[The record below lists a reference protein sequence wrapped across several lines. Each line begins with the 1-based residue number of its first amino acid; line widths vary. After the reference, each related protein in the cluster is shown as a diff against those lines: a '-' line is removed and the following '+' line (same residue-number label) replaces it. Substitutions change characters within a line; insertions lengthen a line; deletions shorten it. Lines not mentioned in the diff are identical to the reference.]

1 MRTFL
6 LPFDE
11 SKGEVEMSKFQGNKL
26 ILGISA
32 FMVILMELIFS
43 AHHLFGMLS
52 DYALMQ
58 GIEALSTGN
67 SIMFY
72 LLVALPLVLL
82 VVSFFKFKKNA
93 ESTSLPLLLTLTLTF
108 TSIGMIS
115 SGSGFV
121 EYHFSIFMMLAII
134 SYFRSIKL
142 ILISTV
148 IFAIQ
153 HFAGYF
159 YFPELLCGTSDYK
172 FTLLMIHAIYLVLT
186 SSANILLILN
196 STKATKEAENARLE
210 SAKLYTSIVQQL
222 QETAASI
229 LSVSTEVDKGANSS
243 EQVSKTISSASS
255 VLYNGATELQQSV
268 SENTHYV
275 ENLLAF
281 AEELNE
287 GAKTVNTSAIR
298 TADNVNEGTE
308 MITTAENQFL
318 TVKGSVDQLEFLVSG
333 FYKKV
338 NEINEFVSKI
348 SVIADQTNLLALNA
362 SIEAARAGDAGKG
375 FAVVAGEVRKL
386 ARESEESAGSIQNLV
401 TTIEKEFVSIS
412 TEMEACVK
420 EVNNGTE
427 TMQSSKH
434 IFEVISQSMENVMSE
449 MKTVITVSESLAN
462 DGAKM
467 SYSMGQMSAVSGE
480 SLQNSREI
488 AAASDEQFASVEA
501 LANEA
506 ANLRVQSTELENLV
520 QKISEY

>member
-1 MRTFL
+1 
-6 LPFDE
+6 
-11 SKGEVEMSKFQGNKL
+11 MSKFQGNKL
-26 ILGISA
+26 ILGIST
-32 FMVILMELIFS
+32 FMVILMGLIFS
-43 AHHLFGMLS
+43 AHQLFGMLS
-52 DYALMQ
+52 DYAILQ
-58 GIEALSTGN
+58 GIVALSTAN

-72 LLVALPLVLL
+72 LLLLLPVTLL
-82 VVSFFKFKKNA
+82 VVSFIKYKQDA
-93 ESTSLPLLLTLTLTF
+93 ESKSLPLLLTLTLTF

-115 SGSGFV
+115 SGNGFV

-134 SYFRSIKL
+134 SYFRSIQL

-159 YFPELLCGTSDYK
+159 FFPELLCGTGDYK

-196 STKATKEAENARLE
+196 STRATREAEAARLE
-210 SAKLYTSIVQQL
+210 STKLYTSIVKQL
-222 QETAASI
+222 QETSASI

-243 EQVSKTISSASS
+243 EKVSMTISSASS
-255 VLYNGATELQQSV
+255 VLYNGANELQQSV
-268 SENTHYV
+268 SENTRYV

-287 GAKTVNTSAIR
+287 GALTVNTSAIR
-298 TADNVNEGTE
+298 TATNVNEGTE
-308 MITTAENQFL
+308 MILTAENQFL
-318 TVKGSVDQLEFLVSG
+318 TVKDSVDQLESLVSG

-338 NEINEFVSKI
+338 NEINEFVSQI

-386 ARESEESAGSIQNLV
+386 ARESEESAGSIRNLV
-401 TTIEKEFVSIS
+401 TTIEREFVSIS
-412 TEMEACVK
+412 NEMEDCVK
-420 EVNNGTE
+420 EVSRGTE
-427 TMQSSKH
+427 TMRSSKH
-434 IFEVISQSMENVMSE
+434 IFDVISESMEDVMSG
-449 MKTVITVSESLAN
+449 MKTVINVSESLAN

-467 SYSMGQMSAVSGE
+467 SSSMAQMSVVSGV

-488 AAASDEQFASVEA
+488 AAASDEQFASVEV

-506 ANLRVQSTELENLV
+506 ANLRAQSTELENLV
-520 QKISEY
+520 RKISEY